1 MKDKKKV
8 IIIVSINYIYFL
20 LILICSN
27 YDFGIFRSLSSM
39 IVLLVIGVLLSLFSS
54 IFIKKIRKPF
64 NWIFFIINMLIILI
78 YLYEIYFYRAIDN
91 SWINFTIINQINH
104 CKKTVVYSLKIHLL
118 YPRKIMGC
126 LLCKSNNELVLD
138 RENYYQLGVW
148 RL

>member
-8 IIIVSINYIYFL
+8 IIIVAINYIYFL

-27 YDFGIFRSLSSM
+27 YDFGIFRSLSSI

-91 SWINFTIINQINH
+91 S
-104 CKKTVVYSLKIHLL
+104 
-118 YPRKIMGC
+118 
-126 LLCKSNNELVLD
+126 
-138 RENYYQLGVW
+138 
-148 RL
+148 